1 MKNRSPLIRKLLTQ
15 YFITT
20 GILMAILIIIPFAV
34 RFVAGMRVWY
44 GYEPIYQILRL
55 FADYWLLCLAIGALL
70 IWVSTTIYYM
80 SKAISYLNETI
91 QATNQLIAEPTKR
104 IVLSSN
110 MIDVQ
115 EEMNQ
120 LREKNL
126 QDQRAAKEA
135 EQRKNDL
142 IVYLAHD
149 LRTPLTSVI
158 GYLTLLEEEP
168 QLSTEL
174 RARYTKIALQ
184 KAQRLELLISE
195 FFEITRF
202 NLTTIA
208 LQTETTDLSLMLEQ
222 LTFEFLPL
230 LEEKNLHWQ
239 LQLQKKVFATVDTE
253 KMERVFD
260 NLIRN
265 AINYSYTDSPLHL
278 AISASDDILI
288 RLTNHGKTIPAEKI
302 GLIFEPFYRMDA
314 SRATATGGTGLG
326 LPIAKEIVEALG
338 GKIWA
343 ESRDET
349 IVFSIRL
356 PKAAMEKNEQ
366 RSKPHPSEPT
376 S

>member
-1 MKNRSPLIRKLLTQ
+1 
-15 YFITT
+15 
-20 GILMAILIIIPFAV
+20 MAALIIFPLMM
-34 RFVAGMRVWY
+34 RFLAGLRIWY
-44 GYEPIYQILRL
+44 SYDPLYQILRF
-55 FADYWLLCLAIGALL
+55 FADYWFFCLAIGALL
-70 IWVSTTIYYM
+70 IWISTTIYYM

-91 QATNQLIAEPTKR
+91 RATNQLIEEPTKR

-110 MIDVQ
+110 LIEVQ

-126 QDQRAAKEA
+126 HDQRAAKEA

-142 IVYLAHD
+142 IIYLAHD

-168 QLSTEL
+168 QLSMEL

-230 LEEKNLHWQ
+230 LEEKKLHWQ
-239 LQLQKKVFATVDTE
+239 LQIQKKVFATVDTE

-265 AINYSYTDSPLHL
+265 AINYSYPDSPMSLS
-278 AISASDDILI
+278 ISESDDILI
-288 RLTNHGKTIPAEKI
+288 HLTNHGKTIPDEKLA
-302 GLIFEPFYRMDA
+302 LIFEPFYRMDA
-314 SRATATGGTGLG
+314 SRASATGGTGLG

-343 ESRDET
+343 ESCDET
-349 IVFSIRL
+349 IRFSIRL
-356 PKAAMEKNEQ
+356 PKYSLGKVTLLSESNDSKDEKF
-366 RSKPHPSEPT
+366 PSF
-376 S
+376 

>member
-1 MKNRSPLIRKLLTQ
+1 MLIALLLAIPLGVRFIAGLRIWYGTEPFYPLLL
-15 YFITT
+15 F
-20 GILMAILIIIPFAV
+20 LKEHWLFFLIIGI
-34 RFVAGMRVWY
+34 
-44 GYEPIYQILRL
+44 
-55 FADYWLLCLAIGALL
+55 LL
-70 IWVSTTIYYM
+70 IWFGTTIYYM
-80 SKAISYLNETI
+80 SKIIGFLNETI
-91 QATNQLIAEPTKR
+91 QATSQLIEEPTKR
-104 IVLSSN
+104 IVLSN
-110 MIDVQ
+110 QLIEVQ

-158 GYLTLLEEEP
+158 GYLTLLKEEP
-168 QLSTEL
+168 QLSNEM
-174 RARYTKIALQ
+174 RARYTEIALN

-202 NLTTIA
+202 NLTTIV

-230 LEEKNLHWQ
+230 LEAKNLSWQ
-239 LQLQKKVFATVDTE
+239 LNLQKNVLATVDTE
-253 KMERVFD
+253 KIARVFD

-265 AINYSYTDSPLHL
+265 AINYSYPDSSLYLELIEKEH
-278 AISASDDILI
+278 ILI
-288 RLTNHGKTIPAEKI
+288 RLTNHGKTIPEERI
-302 GLIFEPFYRMDA
+302 GQIFEPFYRMDS

-326 LPIAKEIVEALG
+326 LPIAKEIVQASG

-343 ESRDET
+343 DSKDET
-349 IVFSIRL
+349 IVFSLQL
-356 PKAAMEKNEQ
+356 PRATVQPTKN
-366 RSKPHPSEPT
+366 
-376 S
+376 

>member
-1 MKNRSPLIRKLLTQ
+1 
-15 YFITT
+15 
-20 GILMAILIIIPFAV
+20 MAILIIIPFAV

-184 KAQRLELLISE
+184 
-195 FFEITRF
+195 
-202 NLTTIA
+202 
-208 LQTETTDLSLMLEQ
+208 TETTDLSLMLEQ

-265 AINYSYTDSPLHL
+265 AINYSYPNSSLRL
-278 AISASDDILI
+278 AISESDDILI
-288 RLTNHGKTIPAEKI
+288 RLTNQGKTIPAEKI
-302 GLIFEPFYRMDA
+302 GLIFEPFYRMDV

-356 PKAAMEKNEQ
+356 PKAAMEKNEPL
-366 RSKPHPSEPT
+366 SKPHPSEPIA
-376 S
+376 

>member
-20 GILMAILIIIPFAV
+20 GVLMLLLILIPLTV
-34 RFVAGMRVWY
+34 RFVAGLRVWY

-55 FADYWLLCLAIGALL
+55 FADYWLVCLAIGALL
-70 IWVSTTIYYM
+70 IWASTTIYYM

-104 IVLSSN
+104 IILSSN
-110 MIDVQ
+110 LNDVQ

-265 AINYSYTDSPLHL
+265 AINYSYADSPLHL

-356 PKAAMEKNEQ
+356 PKAAMENEQ

>member
-20 GILMAILIIIPFAV
+20 GVLMLLLILIPLTV
-34 RFVAGMRVWY
+34 RFVAGLRVWY

-55 FADYWLLCLAIGALL
+55 FADYWLVCLAIGALL
-70 IWVSTTIYYM
+70 IWASTTIYYM

-104 IVLSSN
+104 IILSSN
-110 MIDVQ
+110 LNDVQ

-376 S
+376 A